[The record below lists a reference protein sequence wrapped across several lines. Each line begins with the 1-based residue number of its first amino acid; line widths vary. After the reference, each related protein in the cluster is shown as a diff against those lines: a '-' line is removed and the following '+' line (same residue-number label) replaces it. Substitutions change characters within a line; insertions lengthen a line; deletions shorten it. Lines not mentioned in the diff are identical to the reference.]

1 VIRCH
6 WCPEDAPAPAA
17 ALVLVRSPD
26 CTRGPRRLA
35 YGCPE
40 CIDRY
45 RLRLL
50 PAAPADA
57 MAVLLGATVPT
68 AGLLVALMVLAV
80 RR

>member
-17 ALVLVRSPD
+17 ELILVVSPD
-26 CTRGPRRLA
+26 STRGPRRLA
-35 YGCPE
+35 YGCPD
-40 CIDRY
+40 CVDHH

-50 PAAPADA
+50 PAAPAEA
-57 MAVLLGATVPT
+57 LAVLLGATVPT
-68 AGLLVALMVLAV
+68 AGLLVALVALAV